1 MPVTKWTEDV
11 KRRIAE
17 TQAAT
22 HARRKEQVCRVYDL
36 KVVGNKLSASQKEAL
51 TRQFLEAKWLRNDCL
66 AQGIDGY
73 KCGRTVRVRLADGS
87 FDERAFKAL
96 GSAMKQ
102 SVINQLKLDRTNLA
116 KAKAKGRE
124 VGRLRFSKQVT
135 CIPLKAHGTDWSV
148 KSATK
153 VKVQRV
159 PGHLRVRG
167 MNQLPENGEFA
178 NAKLVSRADGYHL
191 LATVFVPKEEVKD
204 EYVKGTAVG
213 IDMGLKT
220 AITLSSG
227 EKINASVKETERLK
241 GLQRKLSRQKK
252 GSKRYAKTLA
262 LIDREYQKMSNRRDD
277 TAKKVC
283 ASLLKNEHVFIQD
296 EQISGW
302 KSSHGFVRGGRTVQH
317 SILGRIKSR
326 LKDHPRVTVLPASAA
341 TTQTCMCCG
350 AKTKHAP
357 SKRTYVCAECGYTDD
372 RDVHAAQNMVLMG
385 IDLLPVERRDTLVER
400 MSDLAYDFDF
410 ASVVAGHS
418 AMKRETPKSIVSG

>member
-1 MPVTKWTEDV
+1 MPVTEWTEDV

-36 KVVGNKLSASQKEAL
+36 KIIGNKLSTNQKEAL

-66 AQGIDGY
+66 AHGINGY
-73 KCGRTVRVRLADGS
+73 KCGQTVQVKLANGTFEKRTL
-87 FDERAFKAL
+87 KLL
-96 GSAMKQ
+96 GSSMKQ

-116 KAKAKGRE
+116 KSKAKGRK
-124 VGRLRFSKQVT
+124 VGCLRFCKQIT

-153 VKVQRV
+153 IKVQKV
-159 PGHLRVRG
+159 PGYLRVRG
-167 MNQLPENGEFA
+167 MNQLPKGSEFA

-191 LATVFVPKEEVKD
+191 LATVFVPKEEVQD
-204 EYVKGTAVG
+204 EYVEGTAVG
-213 IDMGLKT
+213 IDMGIKT
-220 AITLSSG
+220 TITLSSG

-241 GLQRKLSRQKK
+241 GLQRKLSRQQK
-252 GSKRYAKTLA
+252 GSNRYVKTLA
-262 LIDREYQKMSNRRDD
+262 LINREHQKMSNRRDD
-277 TAKKVC
+277 ATKKVC
-283 ASLLKNEHVFIQD
+283 ASLLKNEHVFMQD
-296 EQISGW
+296 ERISGW
-302 KSSHGFVRGGRTVQH
+302 KSSRGFVRGGRTVQH
-317 SILGRIKSR
+317 SILGRVKSR

-350 AKTKHAP
+350 TKTKHTP
-357 SKRTYVCAECGYTDD
+357 SERTYVCSKCGYTDD

-400 MSDLAYDFDF
+400 MSDFAYDFDF
-410 ASVVAGHS
+410 ASVVAGQS
-418 AMKRETPKSIVSG
+418 AVKRETPKASASG